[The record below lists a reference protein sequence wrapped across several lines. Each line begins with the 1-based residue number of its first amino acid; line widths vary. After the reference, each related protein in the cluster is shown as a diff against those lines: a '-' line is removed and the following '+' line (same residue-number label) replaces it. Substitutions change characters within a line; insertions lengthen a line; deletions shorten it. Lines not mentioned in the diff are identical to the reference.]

1 MGELDQEY
9 LAERL
14 RETRWRVAQLVVMS
28 LRPDQEPERL
38 RLLAQLERS
47 ARAEVKLRRK
57 ALQWAQRSSTELAG
71 QRLSRM
77 PAS

>member
-71 QRLSRM
+71 QLLSRM

>member
-14 RETRWRVAQLVVMS
+14 RETRWRVAQLVIMS
-28 LRPDQEPERL
+28 LRPDQGPERL

-47 ARAEVKLRRK
+47 ARTS
-57 ALQWAQRSSTELAG
+57 RSSTPRAA
-71 QRLSRM
+71 Q
-77 PAS
+77 